1 MKRIAEYG
9 FLVANK
15 VANQKKRIV
24 VDNPVSQE
32 K

>member
-1 MKRIAEYG
+1 MKRITEYA
-9 FLVANK
+9 FLVADK

-24 VDNPVSQE
+24 SDNPVSQP